1 MVGLILSG
9 VSTTA
14 ISHTIDTAKR
24 IVYLRIN
31 REPTMAE
38 AEEGLLMAFQ
48 DPLYQ
53 AGFTCLVDRTLAG
66 PPSKEHVYRL
76 TEIFNRHRH
85 ILTPSRVAVI
95 VASPAAH
102 GMFRML
108 QALNH
113 DMPSELNIFNSQAE
127 GEQWLCQPP
136 SKPAP

>member
-1 MVGLILSG
+1 LGV

-14 ISHTIDTAKR
+14 ISHTIDAARR
-24 IVYLRIN
+24 IVHLRIN

-38 AEEGLLMAFQ
+38 AEEGLLIAFQ

-53 AGFTCLVDRTLAG
+53 AGFTCLVDRTAAG
-66 PPSKEHVYRL
+66 PPSKEHVYWL
-76 TEIFNRHRH
+76 TDIFRRHRD

-95 VASPAAH
+95 VANPATY

-113 DMPSELNIFNSQAE
+113 EMPAKLNIFNSHVEA
-127 GEQWLCQPP
+127 EQWLCQLP
-136 SKPAP
+136 SNPAP

>member
-1 MVGLILSG
+1 
-9 VSTTA
+9 VSTAA

-24 IVYLRIN
+24 IVRLRIN
-31 REPTMAE
+31 REPTLAE
-38 AEEGLLMAFQ
+38 AEEGLLSAFQ

-53 AGFTCLVDRTLAG
+53 TGFTCLVDRTAAG
-66 PPSKEHVYRL
+66 PPSKDHVYGL
-76 TEIFNRHRH
+76 THIFRRRRE

-113 DMPSELNIFNSQAE
+113 EMPSKLNIFNNHAE
-127 GEQWLCQPP
+127 AEQWLCEPP
-136 SKPAP
+136 ADPEQ